1 MSQITRCPSCATM
14 FKVVADQL
22 RISDGWVRCGHCK
35 QVFDASAHLQA
46 PAPPAL
52 MPEMALDQIRPPPQP
67 VPRAEPPVR
76 SWGTVPVPPFTPP
89 SAMEPAAVDRA
100 VAPDA
105 APMSQASMQDANVLP
120 VPDPG
125 VPAFLAVHAGGLPAD
140 ERALPSLALLPEPAF
155 AWRSPAPV
163 PDLDFPPRAGVSAPE
178 SGAGIEWPTIDFPSI
193 PAPAAEPGSIPV
205 STVAPAPAGYELP
218 SPVLEDA
225 DLSDFPE
232 SGAGE
237 GPSPAPPVPEAERP
251 EAPSLQ
257 ALGAPASSLAGE
269 AEPGE
274 PQRPLQALAEVP
286 QALSLQ
292 QELREWRQR
301 QDDDV
306 PEGVEAPQAPREAPA
321 PDALDVAAH
330 GEGSDEP
337 AAWASDVPPDDGRA
351 EAEPGAE
358 LLAGELSFVRTARRK
373 AFWRKPA
380 VRASLSLVGVLLLGG
395 LLLQVAVHER
405 HYLAAALPQAR
416 VHLESL
422 CAVLECKVGPYR
434 NMASVVVDG
443 SSFQKIK
450 GDDYQF
456 SLTLRN
462 HAETAVEMPAVELTL
477 TDAQDQPVLRR
488 VLRPEE
494 LAAPA
499 ELLAQAEWNTAVPV
513 QIVPGGARITGYRVL
528 AFYP

>member
-35 QVFDASAHLQA
+35 QVFDASAYLQA
-46 PAPPAL
+46 PAPQAL

-76 SWGTVPVPPFTPP
+76 SWGMVPVPPLTPP
-89 SAMEPAAVDRA
+89 SATEPAAVDRG

-105 APMSQASMQDANVLP
+105 APVPQVSRQDANVLP

-125 VPAFLAVHAGGLPAD
+125 VPAFLAVHVGGLPAD
-140 ERALPSLALLPEPAF
+140 ATVLPSLALVSEPAF
-155 AWRSPAPV
+155 AWRTPAPV
-163 PDLDFPPRAGVSAPE
+163 PNFDFPPRMDASVPE
-178 SGAGIEWPTIDFPSI
+178 PGAGIEWPTIDFPSI
-193 PAPAAEPGSIPV
+193 PAPAPEPMPV
-205 STVAPAPAGYELP
+205 PAVAPAPAGYELP

-225 DLSDFPE
+225 DLSDFSE
-232 SGAGE
+232 SGTE
-237 GPSPAPPVPEAERP
+237 EVPPPALPVPETEQP
-251 EAPSLQ
+251 EAPSPQEL
-257 ALGAPASSLAGE
+257 AESVSGLASDAGPC
-269 AEPGE
+269 EPE
-274 PQRPLQALAEVP
+274 SPFQALAEGP
-286 QALSLQ
+286 EALSLR
-292 QELREWRQR
+292 QELRAWQQR
-301 QDDDV
+301 QEGET
-306 PEGVEAPQAPREAPA
+306 PEGVETPQESREVPE
-321 PDALDVAAH
+321 PDAVDFSTHAEGADEVVVPAGDVLQH
-330 GEGSDEP
+330 GDS
-337 AAWASDVPPDDGRA
+337 A

-358 LLAGELSFVRTARRK
+358 LLAGELSFVRAARRK

-380 VRASLSLVGVLLLGG
+380 VRASLSLVGLLLLGA
-395 LLLQVAVHER
+395 LSLQVVVHER
-405 HYLAAALPQAR
+405 RYLAAALPQTRA
-416 VHLESL
+416 HLESL

-434 NMASVVVDG
+434 HIASVVVDA

-450 GDDYQF
+450 GDDYQL

-477 TDAQDQPVLRR
+477 TDALDQPVLRR

-494 LAAPA
+494 LTAPA
-499 ELLAQAEWNTAVPV
+499 ELLAQAEWSTAVPV
-513 QIVPGGARITGYRVL
+513 QIAPGSARITGYRVL